1 MRNLLLT
8 TSFALVLSAPAFA
21 AGTHDGGHGETKPA
35 AMMIGMPEDEYS
47 DFMQD
52 KTAVSKG
59 SDFIFNNKRYQVKAN
74 RPSGKPGSKVT
85 IVAKAKN
92 YEWDYLIWLLYNKEF
107 QIKESWIWNQHDYK
121 KEFDEKKRLSPSDY
135 RRGKKL
141 F

>member
-1 MRNLLLT
+1 MRDDLIKISLLWQKQYGV
-8 TSFALVLSAPAFA
+8 APNILSAVSEY
-21 AGTHDGGHGETKPA
+21 DA

-92 YEWDYLIWLLYNKEF
+92 YEWDYLIWILYNKEF

-121 KEFDEKKRLSPSDY
+121 KEFDEKKRISPSDY
-135 RRGKKL
+135 RRGTKL

>member
-1 MRNLLLT
+1 MRDDLIKISLLWQKKYGV
-8 TSFALVLSAPAFA
+8 APNILSAVSEY
-21 AGTHDGGHGETKPA
+21 DA

-92 YEWDYLIWLLYNKEF
+92 YEWDYLIWILYNKEF

>member
-1 MRNLLLT
+1 MRDDLIKISLLWQKQYGV
-8 TSFALVLSAPAFA
+8 APNILSAVSEY
-21 AGTHDGGHGETKPA
+21 DA

-92 YEWDYLIWLLYNKEF
+92 YEWD
-107 QIKESWIWNQHDYK
+107 
-121 KEFDEKKRLSPSDY
+121 
-135 RRGKKL
+135 
-141 F
+141 

>member
-1 MRNLLLT
+1 MREELIKISLLWQKQYGV
-8 TSFALVLSAPAFA
+8 APNILSAVSEYDA
-21 AGTHDGGHGETKPA
+21 AK
-35 AMMIGMPEDEYS
+35 MIGMPENEYS

-59 SDFIFNNKRYQVKAN
+59 SDFIFKNERYQVKAN

-92 YEWDYLIWLLYNKEF
+92 YEWEYLIWILYNKDF
-107 QIKESWIWNQHDYK
+107 QIQEAWIWNQDDYK
-121 KEFDEKKRLSPSDY
+121 KEFHEKKRLSPIDY
-135 RRGKKL
+135 RRGKRL

>member
-1 MRNLLLT
+1 MRDDLIKISLLWQKQYGV
-8 TSFALVLSAPAFA
+8 APNILSAVSEY
-21 AGTHDGGHGETKPA
+21 DA

-92 YEWDYLIWLLYNKEF
+92 YEWDYLIWILYNKEF

-135 RRGKKL
+135 RRGTKL

>member
-1 MRNLLLT
+1 MRDDLIKISLLWQKQYGV
-8 TSFALVLSAPAFA
+8 APNILSAVSEY
-21 AGTHDGGHGETKPA
+21 DA

-92 YEWDYLIWLLYNKEF
+92 YEWDYLIWILYNKEF
-107 QIKESWIWNQHDYK
+107 QIKESWMWNQHDYK

>member
-1 MRNLLLT
+1 MRDDLIKISLLWQKQYGV
-8 TSFALVLSAPAFA
+8 APNILSAVSEY
-21 AGTHDGGHGETKPA
+21 DA

-92 YEWDYLIWLLYNKEF
+92 YEWDYLIWILYNKEF

>member
-1 MRNLLLT
+1 MRDDLIKISLLWQKQYGV
-8 TSFALVLSAPAFA
+8 APNILSAVSEY
-21 AGTHDGGHGETKPA
+21 DA
-35 AMMIGMPEDEYS
+35 AMMIGMSEDEYS

-92 YEWDYLIWLLYNKEF
+92 YEWDYLIWILYNKEF
-107 QIKESWIWNQHDYK
+107 QIKESWMWNQHDYK

>member
-1 MRNLLLT
+1 MRDDLIKISLLWQKQYGV
-8 TSFALVLSAPAFA
+8 APNILSVVSEY
-21 AGTHDGGHGETKPA
+21 DA

-92 YEWDYLIWLLYNKEF
+92 YEWDYLIWILYNKEF